1 MAGRHKALCA
11 TLWSKANGKCAL
23 KRTSLKLATLVDRLH
38 QAFEFPIQKQNRPLH
53 PYDIGISMPEFPLAT
68 MNRIIQ
74 KVGRARVSNSAAM
87 ELSSVLETYGMDL
100 AKEAIKLAEH
110 RGAKTVTG
118 VDVRAAVSV
127 LRTK

>member
-1 MAGRHKALCA
+1 
-11 TLWSKANGKCAL
+11 
-23 KRTSLKLATLVDRLH
+23 
-38 QAFEFPIQKQNRPLH
+38 
-53 PYDIGISMPEFPLAT
+53 MPEFPLAT

-87 ELSSVLETYGMDL
+87 ELSSVLEAYGVDL

-110 RGAKTVTG
+110 RGAKTVTE